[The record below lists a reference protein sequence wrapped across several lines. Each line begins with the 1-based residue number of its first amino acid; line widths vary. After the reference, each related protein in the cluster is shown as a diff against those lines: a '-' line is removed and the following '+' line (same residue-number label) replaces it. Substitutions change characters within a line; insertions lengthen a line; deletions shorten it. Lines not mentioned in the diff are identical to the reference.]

1 MRSAIIVTATLTSL
15 AAVSDDI
22 QYWPNG
28 ETGSAPYFWMEKSN
42 WATKVKEPTE
52 SVNKIPASGDVVYLA
67 ADQLSSDPL
76 EIKEGDDVS
85 VASVILAAGD
95 SKGTIYGGGSG
106 TWLKMSG
113 GSLMTSGDF
122 IIGYNASLYGV
133 FDLLGGKVDVGGS
146 MIVGRDNSF
155 ATKHSIVSIAK
166 DAELAVG
173 DLFHVGQRSQNGLST
188 VTNAGNVTAKKLIVG
203 PHNSSYI
210 SSGSFCNLSGAQLS
224 VSEEVR
230 IPGSGKSSDTKS
242 SSGEMF
248 LDDGSTFKFTGSVFS
263 IGGAPGRGL
272 LYSAASTDLS
282 SATKVSVGN
291 NGASTGTL
299 HLVKSAWLKADSIEL
314 PSVQNGAGVIEME
327 GNSVIDSPNIGT
339 TVAGAEAFIRLHDN
353 SAITNVDI
361 VRLGAYYSTRSKT
374 CGYLYMDGN
383 SRIEFNPKGANRWF
397 FGGSQ
402 PEGWLEVTLAG
413 ESSINGIKTF
423 EASNGK
429 ASTGSASYN
438 NVLGADLTFAG
449 GTISF
454 DVTAADGTLRLGAQG
469 STETM
474 RPVVHAHGYGTIT
487 RSDMDELSDY
497 GIKMYMPCPVWSVVA
512 DGGGENRDFD
522 FRAVGKV
529 NDITNFGNK
538 SGTNGWFAVSKGR
551 LIYPRANPLSYE
563 SNNPVRGIGDHFDL
577 GKTGLPVLL
586 NSAAVKLSADFEPAY
601 LYAALYATNRDDVPT
616 GIPVHA
622 GKTIAVWRLG
632 LAEDWRADDP
642 VSPVEFSD
650 LNFTFC
656 YDVRDIPDTET
667 ISKVCLWRHDGSPD
681 GVWRRVA
688 YVKPEIDDETGNRVW
703 PSTISAVLSSEN
715 GAWNGGFIAVGA
727 QTRTG
732 TVMVVR

>member
-42 WATKVKEPTE
+42 WAEKVKIPTE
-52 SVNKIPASGDVVYLA
+52 SLGRIPASDDTVYLA
-67 ADQLSSDPL
+67 ANELSEYPL
-76 EIKEGDDVS
+76 EIKDGDAVNI
-85 VASVILAAGD
+85 ASLILASGD
-95 SKGTIYGGGSG
+95 KDNIIYGKGQG
-106 TWLKMSG
+106 TKLKMSG
-113 GSLMTSGDF
+113 GTLTTVGDF
-122 IIGYNASLYGV
+122 TIGYRNTLYGV
-133 FDLLGGKVDVGGS
+133 FDLLGGQVSVGGDFV
-146 MIVGRDNSF
+146 IGKDNAS
-155 ATKHSIVSIAK
+155 ATMPSVLSIAQ
-166 DAELAVG
+166 DAELRVVG
-173 DLFHVGQRSQNGLST
+173 TFHVGQRSQNGLST
-188 VTNAGNVTAKKLIVG
+188 VTNAGNVSVGALVVG
-203 PHNSSYI
+203 PNNNNYI
-210 SSGSFCNLSGAQLS
+210 SSGSFCNLSGANLA
-224 VSEEVR
+224 VSGQVL
-230 IPGSGKSSDTKS
+230 IPGSGKSNPPKF
-242 SSGEMF
+242 SSGE
-248 LDDGSTFKFTGSVFS
+248 LVLEEGSTFKFEGSTFS
-263 IGGAPGRGL
+263 IGGAPGKGL
-272 LYSAASTDLS
+272 LLSEIATDLS
-282 SATKVSVGN
+282 SADKVSVGN

-299 HLVKSAWLKADSIEL
+299 QLVKSAWLKAKNIEV
-314 PSVQNGAGVIEME
+314 PSMQNGTGVIEMK
-327 GNSVIDSPNIGT
+327 GNSVIDSPTIGAN
-339 TVAGAEAFIRLHDN
+339 VAGADIFISLHDN
-353 SAITNVDI
+353 AAITNLDMVI
-361 VRLGAYYSTRSKT
+361 LGPNFSSRANSS
-374 CGYLYMDGN
+374 GHLYMDGN
-383 SRIEFNPKGANRWF
+383 SRLVFNPNGENKRF

-402 PEGWLEVTLAG
+402 PNGWLDVTLAG
-413 ESSINGIKTF
+413 QSAIQRVKTF
-423 EASNGK
+423 DACNGTMSG
-429 ASTGSASYN
+429 STTYA
-438 NVLGADLTFAG
+438 NVIGADLTFAG

-454 DVTAADGTLRLGAQG
+454 DVASADGTLRLGATG

-512 DGGGENRDFD
+512 DGGDENRDFD

-529 NDITNFGNK
+529 NDVTNYGNK

-563 SNNPVRGIGDHFDL
+563 SDNPVRGIGDHFDL

-586 NSAAVKLSADFEPAY
+586 NSAAVTLPSDFEPAY

-688 YVKPEIDDETGNRVW
+688 YVKPEIDVETGNRVW
-703 PSTISAVLSSEN
+703 PSTISVVLSSEN